1 LKSGY
6 DEFFGLYG
14 SNMTYFSHKSGRAL
28 APPAG
33 HALYEGEQPVER
45 EGYATDLF
53 AERAVEF
60 IQRAHSKPFFLS
72 LHFTAPH
79 WPWEGPKDKARAH
92 SIREMFYYEGGSPGV
107 FREMM
112 QSLDSAVGRVLESL
126 AASGRANDTVIVFTS
141 DNGGERYSYYWP
153 FRGGKYYLWE
163 GGIRVPAIVVFPR
176 VLPAGRVTKQLAMS
190 MDWLPTLL
198 SAAGARPD
206 PGNPPDGVNLLPVL
220 LGQAPE
226 FERNVYWRT
235 QDMMAAR
242 SGDWKYVGSGNHE
255 FLYNLAEDETENAN
269 FKLKNSAVF
278 ERLKQ
283 AYEDWDRQML
293 PIPPE
298 AKRGPPETL
307 TNRARALEH
316 LKKK

>member
-1 LKSGY
+1 
-6 DEFFGLYG
+6 
-14 SNMTYFSHKSGRAL
+14 M
-28 APPAG
+28 
-33 HALYEGEQPVER
+33 
-45 EGYATDLF
+45 
-53 AERAVEF
+53 
-60 IQRAHSKPFFLS
+60 
-72 LHFTAPH
+72 
-79 WPWEGPKDKARAH
+79 
-92 SIREMFYYEGGSPGV
+92 
-107 FREMM
+107 
-112 QSLDSAVGRVLESL
+112 
-126 AASGRANDTVIVFTS
+126 
-141 DNGGERYSYYWP
+141 
-153 FRGGKYYLWE
+153 WE

-176 VLPAGRVTKQLAMS
+176 VLPAGRVVKQLAMS

-269 FKLKNSAVF
+269 FRFRNAAMF
-278 ERLKQ
+278 ENLKQ
-283 AYEDWDRQML
+283 AYDDWDQQML

-298 AKRGPPETL
+298 AKRGPRETL